1 MIWLSVL
8 LIIYI
13 FIRDQVVYDSKYF
26 DTYILY
32 YVISF
37 FSLLVWLYISR
48 VNKSN
53 QIKFIMVFFSLLF
66 CIYFVEIFLNFFID
80 DIGMNNKDSSRIK
93 IADNLGVKFDKRS
106 RLEVIREH
114 NNKAEDVVP
123 TALAINFV
131 DKSLSSGILPLSGL
145 SNKRTLHCNESGEYV
160 YYDSDR
166 YGFNNPDI
174 EWDNSNKKGSYLLL
188 GDSFTHG
195 ACVNEDQTVASR
207 IRHYSNGKTAISLG
221 NGGSGLLLMLAT
233 LKEYGKLAN
242 PKYTLIMYFEEGNSR
257 LRHENNNKFLKQYLV
272 ERNFTQNLPN
282 RQRERDVYIQSFIDT
297 SLEKERVEEIGKD
310 SILKTLLKIIK
321 LFHVRKLISMDSLLV
336 SDGRRVLVDDSF
348 ASIIVET
355 KRYAESISN
364 DNILYFVYMPEYSR
378 YIDKDIDHDL
388 FRNKKKIISI
398 IKSLGIPVI
407 DIHHEVFEK
416 HPEPLALFPF
426 KRGGHYNAEGYKLVA
441 DTIVKEVEKM
451 FSAK

>member
-1 MIWLSVL
+1 MKLALIGLHLNKIIKIKFLIKSMIWLSVL

-282 RQRERDVYIQSFIDT
+282 RQRERCVY
-297 SLEKERVEEIGKD
+297 
-310 SILKTLLKIIK
+310 
-321 LFHVRKLISMDSLLV
+321 
-336 SDGRRVLVDDSF
+336 
-348 ASIIVET
+348 SII
-355 KRYAESISN
+355 Y
-364 DNILYFVYMPEYSR
+364 R
-378 YIDKDIDHDL
+378 YIPGERESRRDW
-388 FRNKKKIISI
+388 
-398 IKSLGIPVI
+398 
-407 DIHHEVFEK
+407 
-416 HPEPLALFPF
+416 
-426 KRGGHYNAEGYKLVA
+426 
-441 DTIVKEVEKM
+441 
-451 FSAK
+451 